1 MNNYRKVII
10 KIGSALINDDSSH
23 NENSIENIC
32 AQISKGHSDGI
43 KFAVVSSVSYTHLT
57 LPTTEAV

>member
-10 KIGSALINDDSSH
+10 KIGSALVNDNSSH
-23 NENSIENIC
+23 KENSIKNIC

-43 KFAVVSSVSYTHLT
+43 KFAVVSSGQLVKEL
-57 LPTTEAV
+57 AI

>member
-10 KIGSALINDDSSH
+10 KIGSALVNDNSSH
-23 NENSIENIC
+23 KENSIKNIC

-43 KFAVVSSVSYTHLT
+43 KFDVVSSGAISK
-57 LPTTEAV
+57 

>member
-23 NENSIENIC
+23 KENSIKNIC
-32 AQISKGHSDGI
+32 SLISKGHSDGI
-43 KFAVVSSVSYTHLT
+43 KFAVVSSGAISQGVSY
-57 LPTTEAV
+57 

>member
-32 AQISKGHSDGI
+32 SQISKGHSDGI
-43 KFAVVSSVSYTHLT
+43 KLSLIHI
-57 LPTTEAV
+57 